1 MIYIIAW
8 ILCGLLAV
16 YLAGKVDKMDGT
28 SNNTP
33 ESMSLFIL
41 GPFTLLLCILILLVL
56 TLEKTN
62 TDPLKK
68 IRDLGRK

>member
-16 YLAGKVDKMDGT
+16 YLAGKVDKTT
-28 SNNTP
+28 STTNNAP
-33 ESMSLFIL
+33 ESMSLFIF
-41 GPFTLLLCILILLVL
+41 GPIGLSVCILILSVL